1 MKSAARTCRNCLFA
15 LVLGFLPA
23 ASTLA
28 VPIFSVS
35 SPSPF
40 LGETIHVNVLA
51 SGMVDLYDYQFD
63 LIFDPAKLQF
73 IGGGFEGPFL
83 ATAGST
89 FFFGGIP
96 GTGSVEFVF
105 DTLLGPGPGA
115 SGNGVLASF
124 DFRALAKGP
133 TTLSLANVLAQ
144 DTPGN
149 LINVALVPAQITVPE
164 PGTLAL
170 LALALAGC
178 VVSARRK
185 GSMRNEAFSP
195 A

>member
-1 MKSAARTCRNCLFA
+1 MKSVAGVCSSYVFA
-15 LVLGFLPA
+15 VLLGFLPA
-23 ASTLA
+23 TSTLA
-28 VPIFSVS
+28 APIFSVA

-40 LGETIHVNVLA
+40 LGETIHVNVVA

-63 LIFDPAKLQF
+63 LIFDPTKLQF
-73 IGGGFEGPFL
+73 TGGAFEGPFL
-83 ATAGST
+83 ATAGPT
-89 FFFGGIP
+89 FFFAGIP
-96 GTGSVEFVF
+96 GTGSVQFVF

-124 DFRALAKGP
+124 DFRALTKGP

-170 LALALAGC
+170 LALALSGC
-178 VVSARRK
+178 VMSARRK
-185 GSMRNEAFSP
+185 GSMRS
-195 A
+195 